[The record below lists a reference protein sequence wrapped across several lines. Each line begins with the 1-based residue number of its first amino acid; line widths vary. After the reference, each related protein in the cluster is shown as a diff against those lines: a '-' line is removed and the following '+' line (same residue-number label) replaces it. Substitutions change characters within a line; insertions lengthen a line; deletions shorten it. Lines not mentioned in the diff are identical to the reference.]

1 MTNTQ
6 QMLEEALKHFGPD
19 DIVTKMLSIKRDRE
33 IAQEQ
38 AKIYER
44 YKEKENVR
52 RNKDMSISFN

>member
-6 QMLEEALKHFGPD
+6 QMLEEAIKCFGTD
-19 DIVTKMLSIKRDRE
+19 DIITKMLIIKRDRE

>member
-6 QMLEEALKHFGPD
+6 QMLEEAVKHFGTD
-19 DIVTKMLSIKRDRE
+19 DIITKMLSIKRDRE

-38 AKIYER
+38 VKIYER

-52 RNKDMSISFN
+52 RNKDMSINFT